1 MACTN
6 STLLPPSTLHL
17 YLQLGAQRG
26 NRFPIVVVEFIDFCT
41 LEENIIDTV
50 RVNGNLSYKSEAIM
64 LWNTD
69 NPIPIH
75 SCG

>member
-1 MACTN
+1 MN
-6 STLLPPSTLHL
+6 SKSSTLLTPSTLNL
-17 YLQLGAQRG
+17 SLQLGAQRG
-26 NRFPIVVVEFIDFCT
+26 NRFPFVVVDVLDLCT

-50 RVNGNLSYKSEAIM
+50 RVNGNLSSKPEAIM